1 MITTRVGELRHD
13 LLESGQD
20 GASLAKRHGD
30 IELVKTTLQRR
41 PGELYTLRTG
51 YLGAGAGHYPLVRIE
66 EFLEQLFARTEAN
79 ELKFLAGF
87 AGEASQSFRQVRDPN
102 RLPHVEHQDVA
113 VPADREGLQYQA
125 NGFGNGH
132 EQASY
137 LGVSDGDG
145 LVLADLFLEKR
156 NHAAARYEDIAEADR
171 DAAQ

>member
-66 EFLEQLFARTEAN
+66 AFLEQFFARTEAN

-87 AGEASQSFRQVRDPN
+87 AGEASQIFREVRDPN
-102 RLPHVEHQDVA
+102 RLPHVEHQEVA
-113 VPADREGLQYQA
+113 VSADRQ
-125 NGFGNGH
+125 GFQPPATDSGTC
-132 EQASY
+132 S
-137 LGVSDGDG
+137 
-145 LVLADLFLEKR
+145 EK
-156 NHAAARYEDIAEADR
+156 AGEI
-171 DAAQ
+171 